1 MNADKIIWHTSL
13 IVQHFSYHL
22 ENKRKKKYYLSGKY
36 VNLQH
41 VFLIIPIFNKQ
52 IFFLKKKS
60 KNMPQPGEWV
70 SSVSQNLGPTFLNLS
85 KR

>member
-13 IVQHFSYHL
+13 IVQHFSYHS
-22 ENKRKKKYYLSGKY
+22 ENKSKKKHLSGKH

-52 IFFLKKKS
+52 ILFFKKKKKEQKHAS
-60 KNMPQPGEWV
+60 GWKMGIF
-70 SSVSQNLGPTFLNLS
+70 SVRGSRALDF
-85 KR
+85 